1 MVANLA
7 PTYLSKN
14 NIINRTPP
22 FPSASPPERTLLY
35 SRQLAFKTREWF
47 RMFRNRCNTDQEPC
61 CVANLCNCQFP
72 LRPLAHVDPYRKGTE
87 GSLVTEIGQAAFL
100 VNRAVS
106 GLVRA
111 CVHFRF
117 PTVDD
122 LTPRIQLFGFRG
134 YFAPETFFIRCI
146 GII

>member
-1 MVANLA
+1 MPPACVGGGILWW
-7 PTYLSKN
+7 PIWRLLTSLKIIQSIGPPKEHFCTLSAAGIQDSGVVSNVQKQMQHGP
-14 NIINRTPP
+14 R
-22 FPSASPPERTLLY
+22 AV
-35 SRQLAFKTREWF
+35 
-47 RMFRNRCNTDQEPC
+47 C

-100 VNRAVS
+100 VNRAAS

-122 LTPRIQLFGFRG
+122 RTPGSSCSDSEVISLPKHFS
-134 YFAPETFFIRCI
+134 
-146 GII
+146 